1 MAALSLWLNR
11 RLALLALG
19 TAAVLASAAV
29 AVAVVDITRSLAY
42 AFPAIILATRCVAQ
56 SSSPRF
62 MLGLAVA
69 VLILSVLLPSYNVM
83 TGVEWMSPFPVKLM
97 MSRLLWQ

>member
-1 MAALSLWLNR
+1 
-11 RLALLALG
+11 
-19 TAAVLASAAV
+19 
-29 AVAVVDITRSLAY
+29 
-42 AFPAIILATRCVAQ
+42 
-56 SSSPRF
+56 